1 MSVQLLGR
9 AIGLALSIVTVTV
22 TVRYLGAS
30 GYGELVTVIAFAGL
44 FDTFTDLGMGTVIV
58 RRVSGG
64 SGSLERLTGVN
75 LGMSLVYAV
84 PLWLVTA
91 LAGLVVYA
99 GRPEI
104 QIGVAIVAVGLIF
117 RVISSC
123 YVPIYWIA
131 VRWGAITAADVASR
145 AAALA
150 LTLVAVRADA
160 GVITLMGIQVV
171 PPMLTMILMVVISRR
186 RGRFQPLFAMR
197 EAVSLLRETI
207 PLAGLQLVGILYYRA
222 DGVLLSVLSS
232 TAAVGAYGL
241 AYRFAG
247 QAAIVA
253 TVFADSVFSTM
264 TAAWARNISAF
275 NNIVSRSLDF
285 ILLCAAGLMIFG
297 IALGPDLLQL
307 IAPDEFAP
315 SAATVMQLL
324 FVAIAVGF
332 INTLMSQVLIAAHQ
346 QRYLV
351 VASPTA
357 LVVNIA
363 LNLVLIPPH
372 GAIGAGVALV
382 STEVASAIAAGLWLR
397 FVTGCPIPVRFA
409 VRLLLPV
416 AVTAAI
422 LLVAEDA
429 PLLVRLVVL
438 GVGYPGSVLLT
449 GLVKPRELKS
459 LLAHARDAASSPA
472 A

>member
-1 MSVQLLGR
+1 
-9 AIGLALSIVTVTV
+9 
-22 TVRYLGAS
+22 
-30 GYGELVTVIAFAGL
+30 
-44 FDTFTDLGMGTVIV
+44 
-58 RRVSGG
+58 
-64 SGSLERLTGVN
+64 
-75 LGMSLVYAV
+75 
-84 PLWLVTA
+84 
-91 LAGLVVYA
+91 
-99 GRPEI
+99 
-104 QIGVAIVAVGLIF
+104 
-117 RVISSC
+117 
-123 YVPIYWIA
+123 
-131 VRWGAITAADVASR
+131 
-145 AAALA
+145 
-150 LTLVAVRADA
+150 
-160 GVITLMGIQVV
+160 
-171 PPMLTMILMVVISRR
+171 
-186 RGRFQPLFAMR
+186 
-197 EAVSLLRETI
+197 
-207 PLAGLQLVGILYYRA
+207 
-222 DGVLLSVLSS
+222 
-232 TAAVGAYGL
+232 
-241 AYRFAG
+241 
-247 QAAIVA
+247 
-253 TVFADSVFSTM
+253 M

-382 STEVASAIAAGLWLR
+382 STEVVSAIAAGFWLR

-409 VRLLLPV
+409 MRLLLPV
-416 AVTAAI
+416 AVTAAL

-459 LLAHARDAASSPA
+459 LLAHERDAASSPA